1 MRSALVALAAVVAL
15 AACMEMEQEPTRK
28 QVGQTVK
35 GDTAPWANEPLAGGP
50 KWNKGDRNSW
60 EDQIKKRQL
69 AQHEHRRIYQ

>member
-1 MRSALVALAAVVAL
+1 
-15 AACMEMEQEPTRK
+15 MEMEQESTRK

-35 GDTAPWANEPLAGGP
+35 GDTTPWSNEPMAGGP
-50 KWNKGDRNSW
+50 KWSKGDRNSW